1 VIATP
6 AVTATLAPG
15 DLGSTF
21 GGGPVPCAA
30 ALATL
35 DVIAREDLVA
45 NAIAVGAH
53 LTEGAEALGARQ
65 VSGRGLLLG
74 LHLDR
79 PAADVQR
86 ALFGRQILTGTAS
99 DPAVLRLLPPLSFS
113 MAEADLLLQGLGE
126 VLR

>member
-1 VIATP
+1 VVATP
-6 AVTATLAPG
+6 EVTRTIAVG

-30 ALATL
+30 ALANVA
-35 DVIAREDLVA
+35 VIEREGLVD
-45 NAIAVGAH
+45 NAIAVGSHLAH
-53 LTEGAEALGARQ
+53 GARRLGVRH

-86 ALFGRQILTGTAS
+86 ALFTHRVLTGTAT
-99 DPAVLRLLPPLSFS
+99 DPQVLRLLPPLSFS
-113 MAEADLLLQGLGE
+113 RREADLLLAALAE
-126 VLR
+126 VLA